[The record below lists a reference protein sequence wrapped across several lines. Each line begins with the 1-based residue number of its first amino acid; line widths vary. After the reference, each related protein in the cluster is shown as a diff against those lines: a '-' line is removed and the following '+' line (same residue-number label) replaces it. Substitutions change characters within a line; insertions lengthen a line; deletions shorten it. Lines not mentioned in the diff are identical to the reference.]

1 FIGDG
6 IDILA
11 SDVTVANNKIHDIIL
26 PKSGIHT
33 DGIHGQLGRVP
44 AGASYVTYDN
54 ILIDSNWV
62 QALADSWL
70 KDNPSLINYLQ
81 GILGTDGDWSHVT
94 ITNNVVITHA
104 CHGINWASTHDSLVA
119 NNTVVWDGLPSA
131 NCFPQ
136 IASGGGTHQ
145 SIAGPHNQEPHKPM
159 KACRAPTRR
168 RSTICPRLCI
178 FALIPGLGIAMCVS
192 ASRARAACSLT

>member
-1 FIGDG
+1 GAETYCLALTNLHLQAVAGGGTAGAPQTLVQNTEIDHFIGDG

-11 SDVTVANNKIHDIIL
+11 SDVTLASNKIHDIVL

-33 DGIHGQLGRVP
+33 DGIQGQLGRVP

-54 ILIDSNWV
+54 ILIDSNWI

-94 ITNNVVITHA
+94 I
-104 CHGINWASTHDSLVA
+104 
-119 NNTVVWDGLPSA
+119 
-131 NCFPQ
+131 
-136 IASGGGTHQ
+136 
-145 SIAGPHNQEPHKPM
+145 
-159 KACRAPTRR
+159 
-168 RSTICPRLCI
+168 
-178 FALIPGLGIAMCVS
+178 
-192 ASRARAACSLT
+192 